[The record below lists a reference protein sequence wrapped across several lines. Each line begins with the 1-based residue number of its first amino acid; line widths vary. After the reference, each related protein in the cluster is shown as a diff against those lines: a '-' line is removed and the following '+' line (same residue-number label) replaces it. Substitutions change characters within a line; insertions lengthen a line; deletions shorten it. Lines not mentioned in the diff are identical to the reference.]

1 MTKKRAIFGYEE
13 ELYVKMKIKV
23 QGYNGPS
30 FGAMGVQYSNIHPT
44 VKVKIKAFDTDK
56 KKVYSR
62 KIRLWDFDKISSI
75 RYTGQLGSITNT
87 NALNPQQIYEMIKHT
102 LLVFN
107 EEEERNR

>member
-1 MTKKRAIFGYEE
+1 
-13 ELYVKMKIKV
+13 
-23 QGYNGPS
+23 
-30 FGAMGVQYSNIHPT
+30 MGVQYSNIHPT
-44 VKVKIKAFDTDK
+44 VKVKIKAFDMEK

-75 RYTGQLGSITNT
+75 SYTNQLGSITNT
-87 NALNPQQIYEMIKHT
+87 KALNPEQIYQMIKHT